1 MLKLA
6 SKAESRVILLI
17 DANLQRHGSATN
29 ALAGDGYPS
38 HLATS
43 RNAALTVLGETPA
56 AAAVVL
62 YPGRFDGT
70 GFELIAA
77 LRRLRRTVPIAV
89 VLGGSRST
97 ASAAPR
103 VLWFAVTSLDDRLR
117 DAILRAIGVDAAG
130 HRRDA
135 RETLPVAEPESAFE
149 VAFGAGFEPDSEVTR
164 PGVLRRG
171 PSLRELEP
179 FQISALA
186 RSAR

>member
-6 SKAESRVILLI
+6 SKAESHVVLLI
-17 DANLQRHGSATN
+17 DANLQRHGSATD

-38 HLATS
+38 QVATS
-43 RNAALTVLGETPA
+43 RNAALTVLGETP

-97 ASAAPR
+97 ASAVPR
-103 VLWFAVTSLDDRLR
+103 VLWFAVSSLDDRLR
-117 DAILRAIGVDAAG
+117 DALLRAIGVGATAG

-135 RETLPVAEPESAFE
+135 RETLPAAEPESAFE
-149 VAFGAGFEPDSEVTR
+149 IAFGAGFEPDSEVTR
-164 PGVLRRG
+164 PGVVRRG

-179 FQISALA
+179 FQVSALA